1 MKKFL
6 SIVLAVIMSVSVMT
20 IASIS
25 AFAVESPTASTAP
38 KEMEFLVNG
47 EESTDIKYTFD
58 DTELPYTAT
67 FEYVG
72 PGKLVNPYWEDN
84 MAQLGF
90 VLGVDYTRTVD
101 ANGKLILKFL
111 NEESG
116 AAFRDGLVVV
126 NAIVEFDESTSTTKV
141 PVSSNGSSTSPNTGV
156 ATSVIAASI
165 AAAGAGIAVL
175 SATKKKDAE

>member
-20 IASIS
+20 VASIS
-25 AFAVESPTASTAP
+25 ALAVESPTATTAP
-38 KEMEFLVNG
+38 KEIDIQVNG
-47 EESTDIKYTFD
+47 ESSTDIKYTFD

-72 PGKLVNPYWEDN
+72 PGKLVSPYWEEN
-84 MAQLGF
+84 MESLGF
-90 VLGVDYTRTVD
+90 VLGVDYTKTID
-101 ANGKLILKFL
+101 SNGRLTIKFL
-111 NEESG
+111 TEEAG
-116 AAFRDGLVVV
+116 AAFKNGLVTV
-126 NAIVEFDESTSTTKV
+126 NAIVEFDETTTKV
-141 PVSSNGSSTSPNTGV
+141 PVTSNGSSTSPNTG
-156 ATSVIAASI
+156 AAASVIAAGI

>member
-25 AFAVESPTASTAP
+25 AFAVESPTATTAP
-38 KEMEFLVNG
+38 KELELLVNG
-47 EESTDIKYTFD
+47 QNSTDIKYTFD

-84 MAQLGF
+84 MGALGF
-90 VLGVDYTRTVD
+90 VLGVDYTRSVD
-101 ANGKLILKFL
+101 ANGKLTIKFL
-111 NEESG
+111 TEEAG
-116 AAFRDGLVVV
+116 VAFKNGEVVV
-126 NAIVEFDESTSTTKV
+126 NAVVQFDDQTSTTKV